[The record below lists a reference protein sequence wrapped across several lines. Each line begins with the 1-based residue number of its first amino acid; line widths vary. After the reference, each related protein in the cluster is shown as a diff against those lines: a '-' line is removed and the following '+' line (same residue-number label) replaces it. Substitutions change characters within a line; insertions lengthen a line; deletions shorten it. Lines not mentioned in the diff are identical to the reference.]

1 MRRRVVI
8 GGILAG
14 AAVIVVGWEAGEVTL
29 PSHQALSSPA
39 GHAGADGSSAT
50 GSSATR
56 SAGPSPADTAQSAS
70 GAYRDGTYTGS
81 TVSTRFGNV
90 QVRVQVSGGDIA
102 AVTPLR
108 LTDRDRRSVMIS
120 QHAAALLQQEALAA
134 QSASVDS
141 ISGATY
147 TSEGYRQSL
156 QAALDQAQ

>member
-14 AAVIVVGWEAGEVTL
+14 AAVIVVGWEAGEVAP

-56 SAGPSPADTAQSAS
+56 SAGSSPADTAQSAS

-120 QHAAALLQQEALAA
+120 QHAAPLLQQEALAA